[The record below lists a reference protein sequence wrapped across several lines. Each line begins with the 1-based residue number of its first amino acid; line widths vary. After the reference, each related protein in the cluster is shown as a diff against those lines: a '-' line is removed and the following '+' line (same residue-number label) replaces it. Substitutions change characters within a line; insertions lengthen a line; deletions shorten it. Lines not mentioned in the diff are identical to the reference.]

1 MCLELLFSVSHEHS
15 NASLKGADYI
25 AEAGLKMG
33 RSMSYEGSQISAMME
48 EAGFVDLK
56 VITFKIP
63 IGTWPADPVLKEAG
77 ANQLVGMLDGIE
89 SLSLALFTRVLGWQS
104 EKVEEFLAAAKD
116 DFRKKKSYR
125 YW

>member
-1 MCLELLFSVSHEHS
+1 
-15 NASLKGADYI
+15 
-25 AEAGLKMG
+25 MG
-33 RSMSYEGSQISAMME
+33 RSMSYEGTEISAMME
-48 EAGFVDLK
+48 EAGFIDLK

-89 SLSLALFTRVLGWQS
+89 SLSLALFTRVLGWQP
-104 EKVEEFLAAAKD
+104 ERVEEFLALTKE